1 MKDRAG
7 SSELSRDSCV
17 GPCVLLDDDAMVS
30 LRTRMWCQEDVLRSG
45 ATIWLGQGLRDKP
58 HFAQHVARA
67 RWLAAVPTDVE
78 STAINLGV
86 FQCISN
92 VFRMG

>member
-1 MKDRAG
+1 MCSDQVLQFGWVRVCVTNHT
-7 SSELSRDSCV
+7 SRS
-17 GPCVLLDDDAMVS
+17 
-30 LRTRMWCQEDVLRSG
+30 T
-45 ATIWLGQGLRDKP
+45 
-58 HFAQHVARA
+58 HVARA